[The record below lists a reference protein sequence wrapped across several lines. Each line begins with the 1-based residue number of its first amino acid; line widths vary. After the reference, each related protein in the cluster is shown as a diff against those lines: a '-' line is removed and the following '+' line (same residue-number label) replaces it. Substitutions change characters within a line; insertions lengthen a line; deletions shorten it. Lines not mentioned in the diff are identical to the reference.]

1 MKDFDVIVVGAGVG
15 GCAAAIKL
23 AQLGKNVLLLE
34 RGQPAGSK
42 NLSGGV
48 LWGNDLAE
56 IIPNWQSEGPVE
68 RFVLNKKVGFLSEK
82 DATVIDLH
90 FNDWDKPPYNG
101 SIVLRAKFDEWLA
114 NQAKDNGVTVLDG
127 ITVDRLL
134 VENGKVV
141 GIESQKDAVK
151 APITIIMDGAN
162 SRLTLEAGLRKEKKM
177 SDAKSKFMLGLKDVL
192 RMDKETIEER
202 FALGEKQGVAG
213 EFVLGNIPGKVKA
226 GGFFYTNHDS
236 ISLGVVVHLDS
247 LTSSDRTYRVLEKF
261 KEHPYI
267 QRLIKDGDSIAPLK
281 EYGAKLIPEAGYNM
295 MPQLY
300 GDGFLVGGDAAGFV
314 FSNGLV
320 IQGMNYAIKSG
331 ILAADAASKS
341 LDRNDYSKASLKS
354 YQKLLENSYVLKDLK
369 KFRNVTRMTKNEN
382 LFKKY
387 PHAINAGFKTALT
400 ETGQPKEKL
409 YKTIL
414 GSFKKSGVGLLTLMK
429 DALRGGTQL

>member
-1 MKDFDVIVVGAGVG
+1 MKDFDTIVVGAGVG
-15 GCAAAIKL
+15 GCATAIKL
-23 AQLGKNVLLLE
+23 AQLGKEVVLLE

-48 LWGNDLAE
+48 LWGNDLSE
-56 IIPNWQSEGPVE
+56 ILPNWQSEAPIE
-68 RFVLNKKVGFLSEK
+68 RIVLNKKVGFLSQD

-90 FNDWDKPPYNG
+90 FEDWNKPPYNG
-101 SIVLRAKFDEWLA
+101 SIVLRAKLDEWLA
-114 NQAKDNGVTVLDG
+114 NQAKENGVTVLDG

-134 VENGKVV
+134 TQDGMVK
-141 GIESQKDAVK
+141 GIESQKDVLE
-151 APITIIMDGAN
+151 APITVIMDGAN

-177 SDAKSKFMLGLKDVL
+177 SEAKSKYMLGLKDVL
-192 RMDKETIEER
+192 QLDKEKIEER
-202 FALGEKQGVAG
+202 FALGEKEGVAG

-226 GGFFYTNHDS
+226 GGFLYTNHDS

-247 LTSSDRTYRVLEKF
+247 LTPEDRTYKVLDLF
-261 KEHPYI
+261 KNHPYI
-267 QRLIKDGDSIAPLK
+267 KRLIRDGDSLAPLK

-300 GDGFLVGGDAAGFV
+300 GDGFMVGGDAAGFV

-331 ILAADAASKS
+331 LLAAETAANAIE
-341 LDRNDYSKASLKS
+341 RNDFSRNSLKG

-369 KFRNVTRMTKNEN
+369 NFKNVTRMTKNEN

-387 PHAINAGFKTALT
+387 PHAINDGFKMALT
-400 ETGQPKEKL
+400 ETGQPKKKL
-409 YKTIL
+409 YKTML
-414 GSFKKSGVGLLTLMK
+414 GAFKKRGVGMFTLMK
-429 DALRGGTQL
+429 DGLRGGRQL

>member
-15 GCAAAIKL
+15 GCSAAIKL

-34 RGQPAGSK
+34 RGQPSGSK

-56 IIPNWQSEGPVE
+56 ILPNWQSEGPIE

-90 FNDWDKPPYNG
+90 FNDWTKPPYNG

-114 NQAKDNGVTVLDG
+114 MQAKDAGVTVLDG
-127 ITVDRLL
+127 ITVDRLV
-134 VENGKVV
+134 VEEERVI
-141 GIESQKDAVK
+141 GIESQNDVVK
-151 APITIIMDGAN
+151 APITIVMDGAN

-177 SDAKSKFMLGLKDVL
+177 SQAKSKFMLGLKDVL

-202 FALGEKQGVAG
+202 FALSEKQGVAG

-247 LTSSDRTYRVLEKF
+247 LTPTDRTYKVLEKF

-267 QRLIKDGDSIAPLK
+267 RRLIRDGDSIAPLK

-331 ILAADAASKS
+331 ILAAEAASDAIEKK
-341 LDRNDYSKASLKS
+341 DYSKASLKK
-354 YQKLLENSYVLKDLK
+354 YHKLLENSYVLKDLK
-369 KFRNVTRMTKNEN
+369 KFKNVTRMTKNTN

-387 PHAINAGFKTALT
+387 PHAINDGFRAALT
-400 ETGQPKEKL
+400 ETGEPKEKL

-414 GSFKKSGVGLLTLMK
+414 RSFKKRGLGMFTLMK
-429 DALRGGTQL
+429 DGLRGGTQL